1 MGNCINVS
9 QRNNLVII
17 KISEEA
23 EFKDILASMKKKV
36 NQLKKLYKDEANI
49 PIKITGKVLKN
60 KEMDLLEELIKSQID
75 VDIDFDM
82 PKELGLYNIKR
93 TFIQEV
99 STSET
104 KFHKGS
110 LRSGKRIEEDGS
122 VVILGDVNSGAE
134 VIATDN
140 IVVLGTLRGLSHAGA
155 KGNKKA
161 IISAG
166 KIDTV
171 QIRIANIVREIDR
184 DEEPVHRQAY
194 VYVDDENIIIE

>member
-23 EFKDILASMKKKV
+23 EFKDILANMKKKV
-36 NQLKKLYKDEANI
+36 HQLKKLYKDEASI
-49 PIKITGKVLKN
+49 PIKITGKILKN
-60 KEMDLLEELIKSQID
+60 KEMDLLEELIKLQID
-75 VDIDFDM
+75 VDVDFDM

-140 IVVLGTLRGLSHAGA
+140 IVVLGTLRGLAHAGA

>member
-23 EFKDILASMKKKV
+23 EFKDILANMKKKV

-75 VDIDFDM
+75 VDVDFDM

-140 IVVLGTLRGLSHAGA
+140 IVVLGTLRGLAHAGA